1 VAAIVTAGTNNIATT
16 TSGVLVESE
25 DPLIALLQHVWLQD
39 RTWLNHPD
47 KALPCDTELGVEEVD
62 LLQRMT
68 TAATAAAAAAFNKHW
83 VGDIEGR
90 VTRELISDEMG

>member
-1 VAAIVTAGTNNIATT
+1 MAAIITAGINNIATT
-16 TSGVLVESE
+16 TSGVLVEPE
-25 DPLIALLQHVWLQD
+25 DPPIALLQHVWLQD

-68 TAATAAAAAAFNKHW
+68 TAATAAAAFNKHW
-83 VGDIEGR
+83 IGEIEGR